1 MVACVA
7 ISDVLEHR
15 EASERTWSRLVT
27 CARRLRILADG
38 DQSTP
43 SLASEITQQNRV
55 DALTSELDASQEL
68 TSMAEQNELED
79 SLREID
85 DRDKPAF

>member
-15 EASERTWSRLVT
+15 EVSERTWSRLAT
-27 CARRLRILADG
+27 CARRLRLLADG
-38 DQSTP
+38 NEYTP
-43 SLASEITQQNRV
+43 SLASEITQQSRV

-68 TSMAEQNELED
+68 TSMAEQEDLED